1 MKALLSGAP
10 LENTILRKRT
20 FVAKTLGLLFAIGS
34 GLYVGKE
41 GPWVHTS
48 TPRGASTEIRFSQL
62 GMLTLFCNVQH
73 RSFATCSLH
82 IFPSFAIL
90 AMYVTAP
97 PLSGSRPRRANAGS
111 DINEAIG

>member
-48 TPRGASTEIRFSQL
+48 TPRESEHRDSLLSARNADSLLQRAASIICYVLATHIPFFRNI
-62 GMLTLFCNVQH
+62 GNV
-73 RSFATCSLH
+73 RD
-82 IFPSFAIL
+82 
-90 AMYVTAP
+90 
-97 PLSGSRPRRANAGS
+97 GSS
-111 DINEAIG
+111 SIW